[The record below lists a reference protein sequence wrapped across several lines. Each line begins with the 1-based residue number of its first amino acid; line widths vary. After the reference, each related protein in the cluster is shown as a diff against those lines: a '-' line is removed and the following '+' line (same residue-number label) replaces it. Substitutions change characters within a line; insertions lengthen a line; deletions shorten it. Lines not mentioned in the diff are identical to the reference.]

1 MPPQSTLGS
10 ALAKNPTA
18 GGKPLR
24 NTAEASRIPMAQGQ
38 MGQQLANMSQPMDP
52 RMAMQNAA
60 MQASMQQQLQ
70 AMPQNPNF
78 NAAIQGFSQG
88 AQLGANLP
96 FEYYRQAQ
104 MPGGFAGGQIP
115 GGFASGGVRGGIIG
129 PDKGGDGIAYAGGN
143 PNFDE
148 STGRF
153 INQPAQGQIPYR
165 SDLRDMTPQQQ
176 QQVQQGIRD
185 LNRDIRQQEMQNLT
199 RLSPGVYR
207 NQAGDLVNRRGGML
221 PNQPDRN
228 RAMNQV
234 QNIAQQWNSGG
245 YGNYQPR
252 EENFMPLIQ
261 GPGGAIN
268 APYMFPQGQ
277 IPGRFKR

>member
-1 MPPQSTLGS
+1 MSPQSTLGS

-18 GGKPLR
+18 GGKPLP
-24 NTAEASRIPMAQGQ
+24 NTAVASRIPMAQGQ
-38 MGQQLANMSQPMDP
+38 MGQQLANMSQPIDP

-60 MQASMQQQLQ
+60 MQQQLQ

-78 NAAIQGFSQG
+78 NAAIQNSSQG

-104 MPGGFAGGQIP
+104 MPGGFAGGQMP
-115 GGFASGGVRGGIIG
+115 GGFAG
-129 PDKGGDGIAYAGGN
+129 PNKGGDGIAYAGGN

-148 STGRF
+148 TTGRF
-153 INQPAQGQIPYR
+153 TNQPAQGQIPYR

-228 RAMNQV
+228 RAMNQM
-234 QNIAQQWNSGG
+234 QNIAQQWTPGGQGG
-245 YGNYQPR
+245 YGGGFTGGFLRDQFSQ
-252 EENFMPLIQ
+252 NFGSM
-261 GPGGAIN
+261 GPIN
-268 APYMFPQGQ
+268 APYTFPQGQ
-277 IPGRFKR
+277 VPGRFKR